1 MLSLF
6 ECKFARLAGFGLSR
20 LQREEGGT
28 QNVIFVGAGYNTQG
42 ELYRMGALTT
52 AFNLLVFLVVGT
64 PWILFVTR

>member
-1 MLSLF
+1 MLNGYGES
-6 ECKFARLAGFGLSR
+6 KFKRGR
-20 LQREEGGT
+20 GGS

-42 ELYRMGALTT
+42 ELYRMGAVTT